1 MISRDIERVGKVNI
15 VIGRTVFN
23 TIVVLGFVTMVAAV
37 PWEEIFR
44 AINSHGFMDKE
55 VYADYFL
62 NQVSVLDYKEF
73 NSILSYVSNEFLW
86 HYAISW
92 LVSSTG
98 VLIDYVFL
106 AISCITLLIF
116 GLLLAKWQ
124 GIYAL
129 PLLIN
134 PLVIDFAF
142 SQYRLALAIS
152 ILGAAYLLH
161 GRYRAVS
168 FALVLASLFIHSG
181 TTLFLLIYAAVWLV
195 QWLSVHFRIG
205 CSAVF
210 AILFAIGSFISLL
223 IGPLREVILS
233 VIGDRRAEYIDMSSS
248 LLYSLFWAAL
258 LIPFYLSRR
267 YLMALDYA
275 RYALVIV
282 SIVFVNLFHGGYS
295 TRFLAAAFPGIVA
308 AVLGLHGTIK
318 TLVTV
323 LFIAYAMLQWLYWL
337 RILGG

>member
-1 MISRDIERVGKVNI
+1 
-15 VIGRTVFN
+15 
-23 TIVVLGFVTMVAAV
+23 MVMVAV

-44 AINSHGFMDKE
+44 AVNGYGFIDKG
-55 VYADYFL
+55 VYSDYFL
-62 NQVSVLDYKEF
+62 NQTSVLDYKEF
-73 NSILSYVSNEFLW
+73 SGVLSYVSNEFLW
-86 HYAISW
+86 HYAIGW
-92 LVSSTG
+92 LVGSTG
-98 VLIDYVFL
+98 ILIDHVFL
-106 AISCITLLIF
+106 AISYITLLIF

-129 PLLIN
+129 PLLVN

-152 ILGAAYLLH
+152 ILSAAYLLY
-161 GRYRAVS
+161 GRYRAIPI
-168 FALVLASLFIHSG
+168 ALVLVSLFIHSG
-181 TTLFLLIYAAVWLV
+181 ATLFLLIYAVVWLV
-195 QWLSVHFRIG
+195 HWLSVRFRIG

-210 AILFAIGSFISLL
+210 AILFATGSFISLL

-233 VIGDRRAEYIDMSSS
+233 AIGDRRAEYHDMSSS

-267 YLMALDYA
+267 YLMTLDYA

-282 SIVFVNLFHGGYS
+282 SIVFVNVFHGGYS
-295 TRFLAAAFPGIVA
+295 TRFLAAAFPCLVS
-308 AVLGLHGTIK
+308 TILSLNGAMK
-318 TLVTV
+318 IMVTV